1 MTFTYNILVCDIF
14 IYKTYMA
21 LDTVIFGKKTVSDV
35 LKEVY
40 DNTKSKEKQIN
51 ALIGEL
57 KPLVEGIGDATLVV
71 PMIKEYLEIGVK
83 NDEHLIKM
91 LAIVQRMEG
100 TGKGGETD
108 YFNPEEL
115 AKLMEQS
122 QELGKS
128 DDNAQNT

>member
-1 MTFTYNILVCDIF
+1 MGLE
-14 IYKTYMA
+14 
-21 LDTVIFGKKTVSDV
+21 TVIFGKKTVSDV

-40 DNTKSKEKQIN
+40 DNSKRKDLQIN

-57 KPLVEGIGDATLVV
+57 KPLVESIGDASVVV
-71 PMIKEYLEIGVK
+71 PMIKEYLDVGVK

-100 TGKGGETD
+100 GKSAEAD
-108 YFNPEEL
+108 FFNPEEL

-122 QELGKS
+122 QELGKGL
-128 DDNAQNT
+128 DNEEK

>member
-1 MTFTYNILVCDIF
+1 
-14 IYKTYMA
+14 MA

-40 DNTKSKEKQIN
+40 DNSRSKEKQIN

-57 KPLVEGIGDATLVV
+57 KPLVENIGDASLVV
-71 PMIKEYLEIGVK
+71 PMIKEYLEVGVK

-100 TGKGGETD
+100 SGKSTEAD
-108 YFNPEEL
+108 FFNPEEL

-122 QELGKS
+122 EELGKNL
-128 DDNAQNT
+128 DNNEEK

>member
-1 MTFTYNILVCDIF
+1 MGLE
-14 IYKTYMA
+14 
-21 LDTVIFGKKTVSDV
+21 TVIFGKKTVSDV

-40 DNTKSKEKQIN
+40 DNSKRKDLQIN

-57 KPLVEGIGDATLVV
+57 KPLVDNIGDASVVV
-71 PMIKEYLEIGVK
+71 PMIKEYLEVGVK

-100 TGKGGETD
+100 AKSTESD

-122 QELGKS
+122 QELGK
-128 DDNAQNT
+128 DQLKKEGE